1 MSDSDKCTVEKSLAR
16 LACAF
21 GVNLADLTQQYVA
34 ILPVAQAM
42 KKKTGQD
49 NRTAWANVLLRI
61 RDSRLKGK
69 YPQDALYRVA
79 GTSSRN
85 KFWFNFMLVDF
96 LQ

>member
-34 ILPVAQAM
+34 ILPMAQAM

-61 RDSRLKGK
+61 RDSRLKGNILK
-69 YPQDALYRVA
+69 MLYIASLGQVV
-79 GTSSRN
+79 GIS
-85 KFWFNFMLVDF
+85 FGLI
-96 LQ
+96 LC